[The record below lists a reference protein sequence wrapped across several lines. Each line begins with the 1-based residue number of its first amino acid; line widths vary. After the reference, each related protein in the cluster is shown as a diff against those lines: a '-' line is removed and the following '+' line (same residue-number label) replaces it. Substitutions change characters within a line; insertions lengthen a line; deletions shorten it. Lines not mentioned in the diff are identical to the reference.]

1 MKLAIPIWEGR
12 VSNVFDFAHKAV
24 IVEFSDAKELARSE
38 VALSGPGPARVVRLR
53 QRGVDT
59 LICGAISRVSASWAS
74 AGGIRL
80 FPYVT
85 GSVDEVIEAFK
96 NEQLSS
102 ERFVLPGSWPGV
114 HRPPR
119 CRPGWHGRRRGHG
132 GMTG

>member
-24 IVEFSDAKELARSE
+24 IVELSDAKELARSE

-102 ERFVLPGSWPGV
+102 ERFVLPGGWPGV
-114 HRPPR
+114 QRPLR
-119 CRPGWHGRRRGHG
+119 CRPSWHGRRCGHG
-132 GMTG
+132 GMTR